1 MTPEEYNQQLQAL
14 QAKRSIANAMLTSS
28 IAQGQNWGSDRFAH
42 SPLEAIANLGST
54 YFNKQAVNNA
64 DKATQ
69 AATGS
74 RQAEIADAL
83 TKYQSATPD
92 AQTGAQAL
100 QNIRDTP
107 DGQLAQPVNTQSQ
120 ALQGLAR
127 TTMGPDQMAQMAV
140 QTAMTPDKL
149 TEVAPGSSLYNQRLG
164 KVTYTA
170 PPKDP
175 EAPTAQREFEY
186 AQKNGFPG
194 SFLDWQ
200 QRAQRP
206 EVTADIQGYNLAQTQ
221 GYKGSYLEYKKQ
233 MGATSKGGSF
243 NEQSGALLASLA
255 AKGVSL
261 PAGMRSKEQQ
271 IATVNGLL
279 AKFPDKSPDDIAEA
293 IANGQIN
300 FGSDKKSAT
309 VAAGQEGKVSTAVNE
324 LSLFG
329 DQALAASAKVPRG
342 NFIPATK
349 LLQMADSS
357 ISDPNLLTLKLK
369 LNALNNAYN
378 VLSARGGTDAES
390 RKHVSQLFASATGPE
405 GIEALV
411 KGLKEEGAG
420 AKTAAREASHVSPGT
435 SAPGAVPDDI
445 AALLK
450 KHGGG

>member
-1 MTPEEYNQQLQAL
+1 MTPEEYNAQLQAL
-14 QAKRSIANAMLTSS
+14 QAKRSIANAMLTQS
-28 IAQGQNWGSDRFAH
+28 IAQGQGWGNDRFAH
-42 SPLEAIANLGST
+42 SPLEAIANIGST
-54 YFNKQAVNNA
+54 YLNKRSVDNA
-64 DKATQ
+64 DQATK
-69 AATGS
+69 AATTS

-92 AQTGAQAL
+92 AQ
-100 QNIRDTP
+100 
-107 DGQLAQPVNTQSQ
+107 SS

-127 TTMGPDQMAQMAV
+127 TALGPDQMAQMSI
-140 QTAMTPDKL
+140 QQAMTPDKL

-170 PPKDP
+170 PAKPA
-175 EAPTAQREFEY
+175 EAPTQAKEYEY
-186 AQKNGFPG
+186 AKQNGFTG
-194 SFLDWQ
+194 SFLEWQ

-206 EVTADIQGYNLAQTQ
+206 EVTADIQGYNLAQSQ
-221 GYKGSYLEYKKQ
+221 GYKGSYLDYKKQ
-233 MGATSKGGSF
+233 VGQTAKGGSF
-243 NEQSGALLASLA
+243 NEQSGALLASFA
-255 AKGVSL
+255 AHGVSL
-261 PAGMRSKEQQ
+261 PAGLRSKEQQ
-271 IATVNGLL
+271 IATINGLL
-279 AKFPDKSPDDIAEA
+279 AKFPDKSPDEIAEA

-309 VAAGQEGKVSTAVNE
+309 VAAGQEGKVATAVNE

-342 NFIPATK
+342 NFIPATQ
-349 LLQMADSS
+349 LLQMADTS

-390 RKHVSQLFASATGPE
+390 RKHVAQLFASATGPE

-420 AKTAAREASHVSPGT
+420 AKSAAREASHVSPGT
-435 SAPGAVPDDI
+435 STSAAGAVPDDI